1 MTDSLLNSVRMRE
14 RLVAEALVPEDALAV
29 FCVGSVAR
37 GWANPASDYDIC
49 IITAQPRTA
58 VGLVEQA
65 VPLNPEIVPAYVG
78 FSDERRWEVK
88 YWTDSQVDQMLSKV
102 TEERFASGGVAS
114 ALIDLEEAFLERVLT
129 CVPIIGDEWIH
140 RRRKDVRTSAYREF
154 VLSRTLG
161 DADGAVEDAVGQM
174 SAGDPHSA
182 VLSAHKAF
190 ACTVNALLESVECY
204 GSSSP
209 KWRSRRMRDA
219 APQSLPYEQYWAM
232 ETMADLDPEV
242 PEVWVAQ
249 VVSWCKQMA
258 MEIEV

>member
-1 MTDSLLNSVRMRE
+1 VTESLLDSARMRE
-14 RLVAEALVPEDALAV
+14 RLLAEGLVPEDALAV

-49 IITAQPRTA
+49 IISAQPHTA
-58 VGLVEQA
+58 AGLVELA
-65 VPLNPEIVPAYVG
+65 VPLNPGIIPAYVG
-78 FSDERRWEVK
+78 FSDGRRWELK
-88 YWTDSQVDQMLSKV
+88 YWTDGQVDQMLSKV
-102 TEERFASGGVAS
+102 TEERFASGGTAS

-140 RRRKDVRTSAYREF
+140 RRRKDVQASAYREF

-161 DADGAVEDAVGQM
+161 DADGAVEDALGQL

-182 VLSAHKAF
+182 VLSTHKAF
-190 ACTVNALLESVECY
+190 VCIVNALLESAECY

-219 APQSLPYEQYWAM
+219 TPQLLPYQQYWAM
-232 ETMADLDPEV
+232 ETMAHLDLEAPEM
-242 PEVWVAQ
+242 WVTN
-249 VVSWCKQMA
+249 VVSWCKQMS